1 MDTSMLAFPKPKDKE
16 KRKSKKVPDSKRE
29 SILTDDLKHCIE
41 CGRTG
46 VNIHEIFFG
55 LKNRELSKKYK
66 LVIPLCNLLHHNQ
79 FECRGIHFDK
89 KLCLKWQKI
98 GQEKFMKYYNTTK
111 EDFSKIFGKNY
122 L

>member
-16 KRKSKKVPDSKRE
+16 KAKSKKIPDRKRK

-55 LKNRELSKKYK
+55 NNRELSKKYK
-66 LVIPLCNLLHHNQ
+66 LVIPLCNKLHHNQ
-79 FECRGIHFDK
+79 TDCKGIHFDK

-98 GQEKFMKYYNTTK
+98 GQKAFMQHYNKTI
-111 EDFSKIFGKNY
+111 EEFIQIFGRNY